1 METFNILY
9 VSMTLT
15 VRKGEVLP
23 SPERMS
29 IFFDG
34 LRIETSKGLFDLYE
48 DNNCDFEYDFRPI
61 TNGYEITFKVK
72 GACWYQMDGLD
83 HPLDWE
89 EDKLDLTLDDIFDSR
104 EIELGETLHPITEIA
119 LDICDDDDKSY
130 TELGTISVQKIEID
144 EYQEGE
150 LRELGITNSSSD
162 PILVI

>member
-1 METFNILY
+1 MKTFNVLY
-9 VSMTLT
+9 VSMTLKM
-15 VRKGEVLP
+15 REGELLP

-34 LRIETSKGLFDLYE
+34 LRVETSKGLFDLYE

-83 HPLDWE
+83 HSLDWE
-89 EDKLDLTLDDIFDSR
+89 EDKLDLTLDDIFVPR
-104 EIELGETLHPITEIA
+104 EIELGETFHPITEIS
-119 LDICDDDDKSY
+119 LDICDDDGKSY

-144 EYQEGE
+144 EWQEGE
-150 LRELGITNSSSD
+150 LRELCITNSSND

>member
-1 METFNILY
+1 MKVFNNLY
-9 VSMTLT
+9 VSMALIM
-15 VRKGEVLP
+15 REYEQLP

-34 LRIETSKGLFDLYE
+34 LRIETSKGHFDLYE
-48 DNNCDFEYDFRPI
+48 DNNCDFEYDFRSIP
-61 TNGYEITFKVK
+61 NGYEINFKVK
-72 GACWYQMDGLD
+72 GVCWYQMDGLD

-89 EDKLDLTLDDIFDSR
+89 EDKLDLTLDDVFDSK
-104 EIELGETLHPITEIA
+104 EIELGEILHPITEIA

-144 EYQEGE
+144 EWRGGE
-150 LRELGITNSSSD
+150 LRELGITNSSND